1 MSFAARHTVNFAALI
16 LTLSAVFVLTACSSS
31 TVSDVDPTAD
41 FSGFQ
46 TYAFLSDVAED
57 KSAYQSLERTHL
69 KNAVGQAMN
78 SRGYRRDDND
88 PDLLIN
94 FAVETEEKLQTRTVP
109 NSAYG
114 IGYDPFFDVYTTGWG
129 MSHSTTIDQYTE
141 GRLEVD
147 VIDVDARKA
156 IWQGT
161 TKGRL
166 TQKAMENYQATLNE
180 AVNEIFSQFPV
191 TP

>member
-1 MSFAARHTVNFAALI
+1 MPVSFRHAVKT
-16 LTLSAVFVLTACSSS
+16 AVFVTASSALIAACSSP

-41 FSGFQ
+41 FSKFQ

-57 KSAYQSLERTHL
+57 KSPYESLERAHL
-69 KNAVGQAMN
+69 KNAVGREMN
-78 SRGYRRDDND
+78 SRGYRHDDDD
-88 PDLLIN
+88 PDLLVN

-109 NSAYG
+109 TGGYG

-129 MSHSTTIDQYTE
+129 MSHTTRIDQYTE
-141 GRLEVD
+141 GRLEID
-147 VIDVDARKA
+147 VIDVDARKV

-166 TQKAMENYQATLNE
+166 SQKAMENYQTTLNE
-180 AVNEIFSQFPV
+180 AVTEIFAQFPV